1 VVTDSQNWGGWRVP
15 GAEYDRDPGRIEHQ
29 ARLIVHAPSLFA
41 LAERLMKSAQE
52 DPDASTQTITLA
64 KTAAD
69 LIRAVNARPD
79 DMQQKSEGTLD

>member
-1 VVTDSQNWGGWRVP
+1 MRALGVRVLALTFSSVDVSGP
-15 GAEYDRDPGRIEHQ
+15 P
-29 ARLIVHAPSLFA
+29 LHAPSLFA